1 MAKTPERQRTLIDQK
16 DRGVRRWLVLGI
28 HAAVF
33 MLVIIVYPRLENVRP
48 ELLDTNAAR
57 FAVPAWGALILLHVF
72 LTYLADIRFLVRRA
86 RSERIRLRLNRP
98 AAAPPLAYGG
108 HTTASDNESG
118 YAEEFPQFTRP
129 PAPTSRRTKKNT
141 PPQFY
146 EGH

>member
-1 MAKTPERQRTLIDQK
+1 MAKVPERQRTLIDQK
-16 DRGVRRWLVLGI
+16 DHGVRRWLVLGS

-33 MLVIIVYPRLENVRP
+33 ALVIVLYPRLENVRP
-48 ELLDTNAAR
+48 DLLDTNAAR
-57 FAVPAWGALILLHVF
+57 FALPAWGIILVLHLL
-72 LTYLADIRFLVRRA
+72 LTYLADIRYLLSRA

-118 YAEEFPQFTRP
+118 YAEEFPQFTRL
-129 PAPTSRRTKKNT
+129 PAPTSKRSKKNT

-146 EGH
+146 EGR